1 MPIPRLRRPQ
11 LSYANVT
18 ATLALVVATSTG
30 GAYAAATIGS
40 AQIKDDAVKSR
51 HIASNSV
58 KTPELKDGAVTEGK
72 LADGSVTGD
81 KLGDGSV
88 TEGKLGDGSVITG
101 KLGDGSVTTGKLGDG
116 SVTEGKLG
124 DGSVTTGK
132 LGDGSVTA
140 GKLGSDVG
148 VSRAFATVWYTGSFG
163 PSRGLGGATVTRP
176 ETGVY
181 CIANLPFTP
190 TIALANSTLEP
201 NAFHHD
207 VEIYGIMGNFAA
219 SAPCPG
225 GTQLQVRVYAPGT
238 TSEQNGNFNIAIF

>member
-1 MPIPRLRRPQ
+1 MPHLRRPR

-51 HIASNSV
+51 HIASANV
-58 KTPELKDGAVTEGK
+58 KTTDLKDGAVTEGK
-72 LADGSVTGD
+72 LAEGSVSG
-81 KLGDGSV
+81 
-88 TEGKLGDGSVITG
+88 
-101 KLGDGSVTTGKLGDG
+101 
-116 SVTEGKLG
+116 
-124 DGSVTTGK
+124 GK

-140 GKLGSDVG
+140 GKLGDGSVTAGKLGDDVG
-148 VSRAFATVWYTGSFG
+148 LPRAFATVWYAGSFG
-163 PSRGLGGATVTRP
+163 SSRGLGDATVTRP

-190 TIALANSTLEP
+190 SIALANSAYEP

-207 VEIYGIMGNFAA
+207 VEIYGLMGNFAA

-238 TSEQNGNFNIAIF
+238 TTEENGNFNIAIF